1 MIRLLLVVDQRLAR
15 DGLRLLIEG
24 QPDMTVVGEAAGSDE
39 AVAWARESHPE
50 VILLD
55 IDTPGVDCLE
65 TTGRIRC
72 FLPEVRVVA
81 LSSNCSDE
89 KIARALEAQI
99 LGFALKEEG
108 FSELRDA
115 IRDAAKGEYRY
126 TRRVMDRVV
135 TENGKIEPRQD
146 AKTRYHLL
154 TPRERQLLRLL
165 ASGMSLKD
173 ACRSLHVSY
182 KTADKHKVNLM
193 KKLDIH
199 DRVELARYAIREK
212 IIDP

>member
-1 MIRLLLVVDQRLAR
+1 MIRLLLVVNQRLAR
-15 DGLRLLIEG
+15 DGLRLLVEG
-24 QPDMTVVGEAAGSDE
+24 EPDMAVVGEAAASDE
-39 AVAWARESHPE
+39 AVAQARESQPE

-55 IDTPGVDCLE
+55 IDAPGVDCLE
-65 TTGRIRC
+65 TTGRIRD
-72 FLPEVRVVA
+72 FLPEVRVVV

-89 KIARALEAQI
+89 MIARTLEGRV
-99 LGFALKEEG
+99 LGFALKQEG
-108 FSELRDA
+108 FDELRDA
-115 IRDAAKGEYRY
+115 IRDAAKGKYHY

-135 TENGKIEPRQD
+135 AENGELEPGRE

-173 ACRSLHVSY
+173 AGRSLHVSY

-199 DRVELARYAIREK
+199 DRVELARYAIRER